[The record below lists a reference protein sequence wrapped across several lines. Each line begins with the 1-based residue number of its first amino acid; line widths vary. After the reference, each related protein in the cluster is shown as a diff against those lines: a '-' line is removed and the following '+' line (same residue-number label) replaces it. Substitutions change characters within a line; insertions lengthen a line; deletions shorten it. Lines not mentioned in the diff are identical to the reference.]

1 LVLTYHGVVKGI
13 RHPLQLYRYVALCI
27 GGRHEADAPVRP
39 APSALAPQDLR
50 PRICR
55 STAPSAYTAA
65 AVKG

>member
-1 LVLTYHGVVKGI
+1 
-13 RHPLQLYRYVALCI
+13 LQLYQYVALCI

-65 AVKG
+65 ALKG